1 VIGVV
6 LFAAGFAPSAQAT
19 WREVWSS
26 LLLGAVMGLL
36 FVLAD
41 QIGPLR
47 TLLPIVGPI
56 VIGIIAFAGLHA
68 HRAPGGP
75 MAMASTSR

>member
-1 VIGVV
+1 
-6 LFAAGFAPSAQAT
+6 
-19 WREVWSS
+19 
-26 LLLGAVMGLL
+26 
-36 FVLAD
+36 
-41 QIGPLR
+41 LR